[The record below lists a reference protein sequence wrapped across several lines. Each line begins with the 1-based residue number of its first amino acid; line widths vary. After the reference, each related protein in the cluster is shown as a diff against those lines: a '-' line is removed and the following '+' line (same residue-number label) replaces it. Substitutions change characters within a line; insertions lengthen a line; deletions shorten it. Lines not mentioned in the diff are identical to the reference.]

1 VKRRVV
7 VTGLGV
13 VTPVG
18 NDVQTFWKSVVAGK
32 SGVSRINA
40 FDVSDFPV
48 KIAGQVREFD
58 PEKYMERKEARHVD
72 RFAQFAV
79 AAADEAVKQ
88 ANLKITPENTNDI
101 GVYIGSGIGGIGTT
115 LENYRALLDRGPKRV
130 SPFLVPMMISNMAA
144 GQVSIYLGARGPN
157 SAPISACA
165 TGTNAIGDA
174 FKIILRGH
182 AEAMICGGAEA
193 AIVDLALAGFS
204 NMKAL
209 SARNDDPERAS
220 RPFDAGRDGFVMGEG
235 AGVLVLESLDFA
247 LARGARIL
255 AEVVGYGMSGDAHH
269 VTAPAPEGEGAYRA
283 MKQAIS
289 DAGIEPSAI
298 QYINAHG
305 TSTEMNDKFETLAV
319 KAAFGDHAY
328 KLCLS
333 SIKSMTGH
341 LLGAAGG
348 VEAAATVLT
357 LQNDLVPPTINYE
370 TQDADCNLDY
380 VPNKAR
386 SLPVTYAMSNSF
398 GFGGHNASIIL
409 RKYGSR

>member
-18 NDVQTFWKSVVAGK
+18 NDVQTFWANIVAGK
-32 SGVSRINA
+32 SGVSKIDA
-40 FDVSDFPV
+40 FDVSNFPV
-48 KIAGQVREFD
+48 QIAGQVRDFD
-58 PEKYMERKEARHVD
+58 PEKYMERKEVRHVD
-72 RFAQFAV
+72 RFTQFAV
-79 AAADEAVKQ
+79 AAADEAMKH

-115 LENYRALLDRGPKRV
+115 LENYRSLLERGPKRV

-165 TGTNAIGDA
+165 TGSHAIGDA
-174 FKIILRGH
+174 FKIIERGH

-209 SARNDDPERAS
+209 STRNDEPERAS
-220 RPFDAGRDGFVMGEG
+220 RPFDANRDGFVMGEG
-235 AGVLVLESLDFA
+235 AGILVLESLDFA
-247 LARGARIL
+247 LARGAKIL

-283 MKQAIS
+283 MKKAIS
-289 DAGIEPSAI
+289 DAEIDPAQIE
-298 QYINAHG
+298 YINAHG
-305 TSTEMNDKFETLAV
+305 TSTDLNDKFETLAV
-319 KAAFGDHAY
+319 KGVFGDHAY
-328 KLCLS
+328 KLCMS

-370 TQDADCNLDY
+370 TQDPICDLDY

-386 SLPVTYAMSNSF
+386 NLPVTYAMSNSF
-398 GFGGHNASIIL
+398 GFGGHNASL
-409 RKYGSR
+409 VFRKYESR